1 MTEQNDSQLRIFK
14 AILNLD
20 IVHSDEGVNHLAE
33 ELETAFS
40 AIECAVFVYEK
51 EKKAL
56 RLFGISS
63 PDKSKVKTF
72 KIKNRDFPRFN
83 LLKEGLLVD
92 VELDEMKEGH
102 RIFDSKYLI
111 FFPTIDMGELV
122 GAIMFGY
129 DEYSDV
135 EGNFFHY
142 LELLRSIG
150 KIVKL
155 SIENRLLK
163 ENSRKLLS
171 LTRLNEIAN
180 NADENDDDEIECL
193 YENTLQM
200 MCELLNVEYGSIWLK
215 SEGNEIKINNMYGF
229 DEERIL
235 RYSIPTNHGMVG
247 WCFSKREPFL
257 SISVKKDPR
266 AALDMIDVDIKSAI
280 AVPIYH
286 EKEAYGVIILINR
299 RDMDLYRPYKHFDE
313 VDLALLEDIASRIS
327 LVISKKKYLMQLSE
341 ENKKFK
347 KLSFTNQNLLEQQ
360 KENVRLL
367 KNITYVARAMRESY
381 DIRNIQA
388 ILLLGV
394 TLEEGLGFDR
404 AMLLLKDEMSQTLVA
419 KYWTGIMNEEDLKE
433 HLKYRKVIHKY
444 GNFAQYLR
452 EKSLSINI
460 KDFESEE
467 ISNRVFPYK
476 SHAIFEKVVIRKKIV
491 NIIPEIVEE
500 WGNEYREISNLLGTE
515 DFIVVPLVGRFET
528 VGVLI
533 LDNKFTKREIT
544 AHKIDVLKIFADNAG
559 LAIENVHNYEELR
572 AKTISLERQ
581 TSLLNFHKEFTES
594 ILESLDVAI
603 IVLDR
608 ENKIREWNKKSEYV
622 FNRKKKQVIGM
633 GFEIM
638 GNNFFDL
645 INVADKVY
653 EVKNTIVL
661 NEYEFTDKI
670 TDDKTFYDIKF
681 TPLRSIELSRI
692 EGIIVMFDDVTNKKL
707 LEAEIRKQ
715 EKLASLGEM
724 SARVA
729 HEIRNPLSVIG
740 GFTKRLQKS
749 IDESKTDK
757 SLRYINIVQNEV
769 ERLEG
774 IVNEIL
780 EFSRP
785 TQKLEFEEFSPE
797 RAMKDLLV
805 LYHDKIESKG
815 IKLEAHFTA
824 MDLYGDKRRIKQALI
839 NLLQNAIEACQ
850 KWIGISMNSDDYIM
864 RISIAND
871 GEPIEGDTKQKIFSP
886 FFTTKTTGTGLGLPI
901 TKKIIEE
908 EHNGKIYISNEFH
921 NNKEC
926 TVFVVEIPLDLH
938 KE

>member
-1 MTEQNDSQLRIFK
+1 MAEQKESQLRIFK

-20 IVHSDEGVNHLAE
+20 LVHSDEGVNHLAE
-33 ELETAFS
+33 ELETSFS
-40 AIECAVFVYEK
+40 ATECAVFVYER

-56 RLFGISS
+56 RLLGVSS
-63 PDKSKVKTF
+63 PDKSRVKEF
-72 KIKNRDFPRFN
+72 KIRNRDFPRFD
-83 LLKEGLLVD
+83 LLRQGLLVD
-92 VELDEMKEGH
+92 IELDELDEKY

-111 FFPTIDMGELV
+111 FFPTMDMDELI

-129 DEYSDV
+129 DDYSDV

-163 ENSRKLLS
+163 ENSKKLLS

-180 NADENDDDEIECL
+180 NAGENSDDEIETL
-193 YENTLQM
+193 YESTLEM
-200 MCELLNVEYGSIWLK
+200 MCEMLNVEYGSIWLK
-215 SEGNEIKINNMYGF
+215 GDNEIVINNSYGF
-229 DEERIL
+229 DESKVL
-235 RYSIPTNHGMVG
+235 RKSIPNNHGMVG
-247 WCFSKREPFL
+247 WCFTNREPFL

-286 EKEAYGVIILINR
+286 EKEVYGVIILINR
-299 RDMDLYRPYKHFDE
+299 KDMDLYRPYKHFDE

-327 LVISKKKYLMQLSE
+327 LIISKKKYLMQLSE
-341 ENKKFK
+341 ENRKFK

-360 KENVRLL
+360 KEHVRLL
-367 KNITYVARAMRESY
+367 KNITYITRAMRESY

-404 AMLLLKDEMSQTLVA
+404 AMLLLKDEISQTLVA

-433 HLKYRKVIHKY
+433 HLKYRNVIQKY

-467 ISNRVFPYK
+467 LSNRVFPYK

-491 NIIPEIVEE
+491 NIIPEIIEE

-544 AHKIDVLKIFADNAG
+544 AHKVDVLKIFADNAG

-581 TSLLNFHKEFTES
+581 TSLLNFHKEFTMS

-608 ENKIREWNKKSEYV
+608 ENKIREWNKKSEYI
-622 FNRKKKQVIGM
+622 FNKKKKQVMGM

-638 GNNFFDL
+638 GNDFSDL

-661 NEYEFTDKI
+661 NEYEFIDMGTGE
-670 TDDKTFYDIKF
+670 KTFYDIKF

-707 LEAEIRKQ
+707 LEAEIRRQ

-740 GFTKRLQKS
+740 GFTKRLEKS
-749 IDESKTDK
+749 IDEGKTDK
-757 SLRYINIVQNEV
+757 SQRYINIVQNEV
-769 ERLEG
+769 ERLED

-785 TQKLEFEEFSPE
+785 NQKLEFENFSVE
-797 RAMKDLLV
+797 NAVKDLLI
-805 LYHDKIESKG
+805 LYHDKIESKK
-815 IKLEAHFTA
+815 IKLDAKFKEGEVYA
-824 MDLYGDKRRIKQALI
+824 DKRRMKQALI
-839 NLLQNAIEACQ
+839 NLLQNAIEACEE
-850 KWIGISMNSDDYIM
+850 WIGIDLEFVGNIVS
-864 RISIAND
+864 ISISND
-871 GEPIEGDTKQKIFSP
+871 GELMDEDIKQKIFSP

-908 EHNGKIYISNEFH
+908 EHNGRLYIKTESH
-921 NNKEC
+921 RDREC
-926 TVFVVEIPLDLH
+926 TVFVIEIPLDLH
-938 KE
+938 EE